1 MATFGWLVFIV
12 GGAYAAF
19 QVALIVG
26 LTVIR
31 GGLESIAPALVLSAL
46 AAVVWVIFT
55 WWLSPFT
62 ITFGK

>member
-1 MATFGWLVFIV
+1 METFGWLVFIV

-19 QVALIVG
+19 QVSFIVG

-31 GGLESIAPALVLSAL
+31 GGLESIAPALGVGVLV
-46 AAVVWVIFT
+46 AVVWVLFT